1 MKSIHSEKS
10 ISQEYFEFLES
21 VRDKVQSA
29 STSKD
34 TEKDKEIQLEKIRHK
49 LEAGEKLTAK
59 EMSFLKKYYPEL
71 YLKALKIQRFRE
83 AFKQELKKCRTK
95 EEAQRV
101 IASTYA
107 SVGEKDPDRDALL
120 AAIGNVTKQY
130 LNSHAYKSLPD
141 NAEQLKKS
149 KKPSDLDDDMFKED
163 EESDKDEDFELSY
176 SIDSTG
182 YQEATIENDS
192 DVTFSA

>member
-1 MKSIHSEKS
+1 M
-10 ISQEYFEFLES
+10 Q
-21 VRDKVQSA
+21 DKGG
-29 STSKD
+29 STEGDCLNLCVSW
-34 TEKDKEIQLEKIRHK
+34 
-49 LEAGEKLTAK
+49 
-59 EMSFLKKYYPEL
+59 
-71 YLKALKIQRFRE
+71 RE
-83 AFKQELKKCRTK
+83 RSGQGCATCC
-95 EEAQRV
+95 
-101 IASTYA
+101 
-107 SVGEKDPDRDALL
+107 DR
-120 AAIGNVTKQY
+120 NVTKQY

-149 KKPSDLDDDMFKED
+149 KKPSDPDDDMFKED